1 MEFSNSSFV
10 DLVNPEKLFFIGN
23 RNFEFIALLKR
34 EFGLWSQILLSRG
47 VISSLQRVLSHQTKE
62 VITWI

>member
-23 RNFEFIALLKR
+23 RNFEF
-34 EFGLWSQILLSRG
+34 GG
-47 VISSLQRVLSHQTKE
+47 VSMIEICSNCGNHAWDKE
-62 VITWI
+62 IIGN

>member
-23 RNFEFIALLKR
+23 KNFEFGGGVCMIG
-34 EFGLWSQILLSRG
+34 FSSQMFL
-47 VISSLQRVLSHQTKE
+47 VV
-62 VITWI
+62 V